1 MICNRG
7 FIGGIQWTEEHGR
20 LYSPWVAKSRTLLK
34 RLSTARHPD
43 CLAVKKKICFEEL
56 CMITN
61 NICSMYKI
69 LYKVHITK
77 YKCKLK
83 TSTFNQL
90 QCSA

>member
-1 MICNRG
+1 
-7 FIGGIQWTEEHGR
+7 
-20 LYSPWVAKSRTLLK
+20 
-34 RLSTARHPD
+34 
-43 CLAVKKKICFEEL
+43 
-56 CMITN
+56 MITN

-83 TSTFNQL
+83 TSIFNQL